1 MFIDTHAHLN
11 FNAFNEDREKIIKEC
26 LKNNIWM
33 INVGTDYK
41 TSKKAVETA
50 GKYHQGVFAA
60 VGFHPINLDTG
71 LVKMRVDQSEGS
83 EFEEKFDYEKYKEL
97 AKQKKVVAIGEIGL
111 DFWRRPKS
119 KKKREE
125 FKKKQKELF
134 LKELELAKELK
145 LPVILHCRLALDDMI
160 EILQMPVFHDLRGVI
175 HCFTGNLEQAKKFLE
190 MGFYIGFN
198 GIIFKLDLDAVIK
211 KTPMEKILTETD
223 CPYLTPPDF
232 GEERNNPFGIK
243 YVIEK
248 IADLKNLSLK
258 EVEKTAF
265 KNAKDLFKIS

>member
-1 MFIDTHAHLN
+1 MLIDTHAHLN

-41 TSKKAVETA
+41 TSKKAIDIA
-50 GKYHQGVFAA
+50 NKYPQGVFAA

-71 LVKMRVDQSEGS
+71 LVKMRVDPNEGS
-83 EFEEKFDYEKYKEL
+83 EFENFFDYEKYKEL
-97 AKQKKVVAIGEIGL
+97 AEEKKAVAVGEIGL

-134 LKELELAKELK
+134 LKELNLAKELN

-160 EILQMPVFHDLRGVI
+160 EILRVPVFCELSGVI
-175 HCFTGNLEQAKKFLE
+175 HCFTGNLEQARKFLE

-198 GIIFKLDLDAVIK
+198 GIIFKLDMDAVIK
-211 KTPMEKILTETD
+211 KTPMEKILIETD
-223 CPYLTPPDF
+223 CPYLTFPGF
-232 GEERNNPFGIK
+232 GEERNNPFGVRYIT
-243 YVIEK
+243 EK

-258 EVEKTAF
+258 EVEETTF
-265 KNAKDLFKIS
+265 KNAKDLFKI